1 MRVYDVG
8 SFFVPHT
15 FAMDVNQM
23 RCFSLMHDKIISNLC
38 EPIKYLR
45 LCVEAR
51 CIAFFKLNKCG
62 RIDFGIVK

>member
-23 RCFSLMHDKIISNLC
+23 RSFSLMHDNQQS
-38 EPIKYLR
+38 
-45 LCVEAR
+45 V
-51 CIAFFKLNKCG
+51 
-62 RIDFGIVK
+62 